1 MSYSKLNEGNVRD
14 VREYVTFAQSD
25 LKMNVINEFLLEQI
39 GGNIDCL
46 GRSTVLVVQ
55 TNVFGG
61 VNLD

>member
-1 MSYSKLNEGNVRD
+1 MSYSKLNEGIDRD
-14 VREYVTFAQSD
+14 VREYVTFAQSY
-25 LKMNVINEFLLEQI
+25 LKMNVNEFSLEQI